1 MKNLFY
7 EAKMFFSQRL
17 IYILIPL
24 AIFYLF
30 MGLQETVIMLPLTY
44 VMQFLVFGFM
54 VIGYWTGVREP
65 NEGSSSVIQVT
76 PYAYKHWKAKVIS
89 PTAYAIALNLV
100 LIVVFLAVAA
110 KEQVG
115 FSWMLGGARFMLL
128 YFVLPSLISLM
139 IGLILAQYV
148 RSKLAYAIILVL
160 GFLLGPLGGEVFHT
174 FMGFLFA
181 EGGTNADSLYAIGSN
196 LINTF
201 RLSPYSYNNIPNE
214 LYGFVAESVN
224 YYRTLCFLFVVS
236 GAYFLIQMKKAVYPK
251 SKRYLAAIGGSS
263 LALALLF
270 GVLMQQP
277 VFIYRQ
283 GHADSLG
290 DGVYD
295 QNWVWSNP
303 VVEIDDRDPEIV
315 ITKVEGEL
323 DLRQSLRFEGVL
335 TIENPNQTYHF
346 SMKLYR
352 GFLVKALTV
361 SDGEATWKQ
370 EGDWIHVKLAKPSSF
385 FNVNITYAGFSSP
398 YFFAG
403 EQAVWLPGYYAFL
416 PQMSSK
422 PVFGDTQ
429 NKDVYIFPFEPSDTE
444 FELKVQSKL
453 ALASNLEESN
463 GRWSGTLQKEG
474 PIFVGGLLEE
484 LQWNGI
490 PLYVAGMP
498 DEKRE
503 IAYLTELTRLTN
515 KIRQDL
521 GRQPPDPISRVF
533 FVPYTNS
540 IVGGGHAMQQGSS
553 LYVHTIMQ
561 RVDPT
566 PGLVLGEAVTLFL
579 NSDPRYADAYRV
591 LPSIDS
597 ADLDDKILSWAAKE
611 YGIDASEVPM
621 DDRIREMDNA
631 RLSAEIE
638 ERLERLADDTN

>member
-44 VMQFLVFGFM
+44 VMQFLVFGFL

-65 NEGSSSVIQVT
+65 SEGSSSVIQAT
-76 PYAYKHWKAKVIS
+76 PFAYKHWKAKVLS
-89 PTAYAIALNLV
+89 PSAYVIALNLV
-100 LIVVFLAVAA
+100 LIFVFVAVAA
-110 KEQVG
+110 MEQVG
-115 FSWMLGGARFMLL
+115 FSWILGGVRFMIL
-128 YFVLPSLISLM
+128 YFTLPSLISLM
-139 IGLILAQYV
+139 IGLILAQFV

-160 GFLLGPLGGEVFHT
+160 GFFLGPLGGEIFRT
-174 FMGFLFA
+174 FMRFLFA
-181 EGGTNADSLYAIGSN
+181 EGGENADRLYSFGSN

-201 RLSPYSYNNIPNE
+201 RLSPYSYNNLPNE
-214 LYGFVAESVN
+214 LYGYVAESVN

-236 GAYFLIQMKKAVYPK
+236 GAYFLIQMMKAVYPK
-251 SKRYLAAIGGSS
+251 SKRHLSVIGGSS
-263 LALALLF
+263 LAFALLF

-277 VFIYRQ
+277 VFVYRQ

-295 QNWVWSNP
+295 LNWVWANP

-335 TIENPNQTYHF
+335 TIENPNQTDHF
-346 SMKLYR
+346 ALKLYR
-352 GFLVKALTV
+352 EFLVKALTV

-370 EGDWIHVKLAKPSSF
+370 EGDWIHVKLAKPSTS

-416 PQMSSK
+416 QQMGSK
-422 PVFGDTQ
+422 PIFGLTQ
-429 NKDVYIFPFEPSDTE
+429 NEEMYLENFEPADTT
-444 FELKVQSKL
+444 FDLKVQSKL

-474 PIFVGGLLEE
+474 PIFVGGLLEV

-490 PLYVAGMP
+490 PLYAAGMP

-503 IAYLTELTRLTN
+503 SAYLTELTRLTE

-521 GRQPPDPISRVF
+521 GSQPPDPISRVF

-540 IVGGGHAMQQGSS
+540 IVGGGHAMQQGNS
-553 LYVHTIMQ
+553 LYVHTIMR

-579 NSDPRYADAYRV
+579 NSDPIFADAYRM
-591 LPSIDS
+591 LSSIDS

-631 RLSAEIE
+631 RLRAEIE